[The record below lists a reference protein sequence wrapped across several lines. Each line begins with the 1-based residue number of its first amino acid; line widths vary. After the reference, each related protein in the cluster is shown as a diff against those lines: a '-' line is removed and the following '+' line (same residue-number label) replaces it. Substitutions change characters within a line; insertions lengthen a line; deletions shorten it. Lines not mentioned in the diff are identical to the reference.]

1 MIFPQLNAMANKT
14 QQNTTTPDSRFL
26 EDLKDSPRDEE
37 RMKLEN
43 TTIDMPDVSDIPGQ
57 ENIQVPGFGE
67 MADTTISS
75 ADEEGDEIWAE
86 DIDTDDDAL
95 MPADPDS
102 TVSQAEKDTLALTDT
117 DVPTNDNTNLR
128 HNALDS
134 YDEEGDPLNE
144 SSGATDVSG
153 RDIDTTIV
161 MNDDA
166 NEDIGEEDEENNT
179 YSLGGDN
186 KNNLEDS
193 TNG

>member
-1 MIFPQLNAMANKT
+1 MMDNE
-14 QQNTTTPDSRFL
+14 QQNTTMPNGKL
-26 EDLKDSPRDEE
+26 NEDLSDSLRDEE
-37 RMKLEN
+37 RLQPEN

-57 ENIQVPGFGE
+57 ENITVAGLGE
-67 MADTTISS
+67 LTDTTISS

-95 MPADPDS
+95 MPGDKDS
-102 TVSQAEKDTLALTDT
+102 TVSQKEKDTLALTDM
-117 DVPTNDNTNLR
+117 DMPGEDNTNLR
-128 HNALDS
+128 RAALDS
-134 YDEEGDPLNE
+134 YDNEGEPLNE
-144 SSGATDVSG
+144 VSGATDISG
-153 RDIDTTIV
+153 KYLDTTIV

-186 KNNLEDS
+186 NNNLEES

>member
-1 MIFPQLNAMANKT
+1 MENNR
-14 QQNTTTPDSRFL
+14 QQNTTIPNSKFT

-37 RMKLEN
+37 RLQPEN
-43 TTIDMPDVSDIPGQ
+43 TTIDMPDVIDIPGQ
-57 ENIQVPGFGE
+57 ENVHVPGLGE

-86 DIDTDDDAL
+86 DTDTSDDAL
-95 MPADPDS
+95 MPADTDS
-102 TVSQAEKDTLALTDT
+102 TVSQQEKDTLSRTEM
-117 DVPTNDNTNLR
+117 DVPSNDNTNLR
-128 HNALDS
+128 HAALDS
-134 YDEEGDPLNE
+134 YDEEGELLNE
-144 SSGATDVSG
+144 ESGATDVSG

-179 YSLGGDN
+179 YSLGGDD

>member
-1 MIFPQLNAMANKT
+1 MKNNK
-14 QQNTTTPDSRFL
+14 QQNNTAPNSKFSD
-26 EDLKDSPRDEE
+26 DLHDSPRDEE
-37 RMKLEN
+37 RLKPEN
-43 TTIDMPDVSDIPGQ
+43 STIDMPDVSDIPGQ
-57 ENIQVPGFGE
+57 ENIVVAGLGE

-86 DIDTDDDAL
+86 DVDTEDDAL
-95 MPADPDS
+95 MPADADS
-102 TVSQAEKDTLALTDT
+102 TVSQQEKDTLSRTEM
-117 DVPTNDNTNLR
+117 DVPSEDNINLR
-128 HNALDS
+128 HAALDA
-134 YDEEGDPLNE
+134 YDDEGEPLNE
-144 SSGATDVSG
+144 AGGATDVSG

-186 KNNLEDS
+186 RDNLEDS